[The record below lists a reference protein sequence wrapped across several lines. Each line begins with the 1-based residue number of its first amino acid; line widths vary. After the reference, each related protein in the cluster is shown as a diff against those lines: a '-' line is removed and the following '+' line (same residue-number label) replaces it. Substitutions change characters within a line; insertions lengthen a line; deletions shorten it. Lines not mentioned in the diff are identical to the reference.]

1 MGLFRLN
8 AEPAVKESYT
18 SIVQL
23 IERLHRHFLDVLR
36 TELRR
41 LGIEDINAV
50 QALLLANIGE
60 EDVVIR
66 DLKDRGYYH
75 GSNVSYNIKK
85 LTEMEYIHQER
96 DAHDRRAVRLRLS
109 PKGLA
114 LCESIRE
121 LQTHLTSTLEKAGV
135 TTSGM
140 GTAIEALQ
148 GVERSWTDYIRYGR
162 R

>member
-1 MGLFRLN
+1 MN
-8 AEPAVKESYT
+8 DSYA

-50 QALLLANIGE
+50 QALLLANIGK

-85 LTEMEYIHQER
+85 LTETGYLSQER
-96 DAHDRRAVRLRLS
+96 DAHDGRAVRLRLTD
-109 PKGLA
+109 KGLS
-114 LCESIRE
+114 LCENVRA
-121 LQTHLTSTLEKAGV
+121 LQTHLTGEMGRAGMSVGLLQAGV
-135 TTSGM
+135 D
-140 GTAIEALQ
+140 ALQ
-148 GVERSWTDYIRYGR
+148 GVERVWTDYIRYGR